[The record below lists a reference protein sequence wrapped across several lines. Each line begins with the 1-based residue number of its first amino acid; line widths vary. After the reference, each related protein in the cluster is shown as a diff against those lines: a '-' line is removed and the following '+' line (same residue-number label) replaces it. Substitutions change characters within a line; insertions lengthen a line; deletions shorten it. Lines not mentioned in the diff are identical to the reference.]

1 MSVKRRLILSALV
14 MLIVPAVLI
23 IVLSILLIGVFMIFH
38 PEIEL
43 SAVEGVS
50 VSDPYIIRFIII
62 WAAMAV
68 ACFAATAAAI
78 AINLRNSVLEPM
90 RRLSDGV
97 RHMKNGDL
105 SYEFV
110 GSGDRELKELFS
122 DFEELRLRLQRNVR
136 REIEKDDLK
145 KTLLVNLSHD
155 IKTPVTSIKGY
166 IEGIRDG
173 VANTDEMR
181 ERYLNTIYVKADL
194 IERLAD
200 NLSVYSKLELGKMQ
214 YKMTS
219 LDINEF
225 IKKIAAE
232 YEMDMQIAKMQLVTN
247 VGDEPIICTADA
259 ENMRRVFSN
268 IIINAIK
275 YKNPGE
281 GSLEISAQKN
291 DEGIRICFADRGRGI
306 PKEDLENVFDGFYRA
321 DASRNGAIPGN
332 GLGLSVCKRI
342 IADHGGKIWA
352 RNRSGGG
359 CEFIII
365 LPSYQRYDG

>member
-1 MSVKRRLILSALV
+1 MSVKRRLILSALI

-23 IVLSILLIGVFMIFH
+23 IVLSILLVGVFMIFH

-43 SAVEGVS
+43 SAVGGIS
-50 VSDPYIIRFIII
+50 ISDPYIIRFIII
-62 WAAMAV
+62 WAVMAII
-68 ACFAATAAAI
+68 CFAATAIGI
-78 AINLRNSVLEPM
+78 AISLRNSVLEPV

-97 RHMKNGDL
+97 KHMKNGDL
-105 SYEFV
+105 TYEFI
-110 GSGDRELKELFS
+110 GAGDKEMKELFL
-122 DFEELRLRLQRNVR
+122 DFEELRLKLQRNVQSG
-136 REIEKDDLK
+136 IEKDDLRR
-145 KTLLVNLSHD
+145 TLLVNLSHD

-166 IEGIRDG
+166 VEGIRDG

-181 ERYLNTIYVKADL
+181 ERYLNTIYAKADL

-200 NLSVYSKLELGKMQ
+200 NLSVYSKLELKKMQ

-219 LDINEF
+219 LNLNDF

-232 YEMDMQIAKMQLVTN
+232 HEMDMQIANMRLITD
-247 VGDEPIICTADA
+247 VGEEPIICTADA

-275 YKNPGE
+275 YKKPGE

-321 DASRNGAIPGN
+321 DESRNGAIPGN

-365 LPSYQRYDG
+365 LPSYQRYGG

>member
-1 MSVKRRLILSALV
+1 MSVKRRLILSTLI
-14 MLIVPAVLI
+14 MLIVPAVSI
-23 IVLSILLIGVFMIFH
+23 VVLSILLIGVFMIFH

-43 SAVEGVS
+43 SALGGVS
-50 VSDPYIIRFIII
+50 VSNPYIVRFIII
-62 WAAMAV
+62 WAVLAIV
-68 ACFAATAAAI
+68 CFAATATGI
-78 AINLRNSVLEPM
+78 WINLKDSVIEPLG
-90 RRLSDGV
+90 RLSDGV

-105 SYEFV
+105 NYEFA
-110 GSGDRELKELFS
+110 GAGDRELKELFA
-122 DFEELRLRLQRNVR
+122 DFEELRLRLQRNVQSG
-136 REIEKDDLK
+136 IEKDDLQ

-173 VANTDEMR
+173 VASTDEMR
-181 ERYLNTIYVKADL
+181 ERYLNTIYAKADL

-214 YKMTS
+214 YKMISMDMGT
-219 LDINEF
+219 F
-225 IKKIAAE
+225 IKGIAEE
-232 YEMDMQIAKMQLVTN
+232 YEMDMQIAGMRLETD
-247 VGDEPIICTADA
+247 VGGKPILCMADA

-281 GSLEISAQKN
+281 GSLEISAAVN
-291 DEGIRICFADRGRGI
+291 DTGIRICFADRGRGI
-306 PKEDLENVFDGFYRA
+306 PKEDLDNVFDGFYRA
-321 DASRNGAIPGN
+321 DASRNAAIPGN

-342 IADHGGKIWA
+342 VADHGGRIWA

-365 LPSYQRYDG
+365 LPLYR